1 MTKKTLIGLVV
12 VVGLFALLLH
22 RVDLQQLGRALL
34 EVHIGFL
41 TVGLIAQLIVIWIK
55 SIRWAI
61 AIRGATHRPV
71 YGALS
76 ASIIGLLVIYSSRL
90 VSANSY
96 ACA

>member
-1 MTKKTLIGLVV
+1 VTKKTLIGLVV

-41 TVGLIAQLIVIWIK
+41 TVGLI
-55 SIRWAI
+55 RWAI

-76 ASIIGLLVIYSSRL
+76 ASIIGFAGNILLPARL
-90 VSANSY
+90 GELLRARDR
-96 ACA
+96 